1 VLGGLALSACA
12 ERGTLRLD
20 GRAASHS
27 SAPAIGSVRAG
38 LTLGGGRLVIDRA
51 RIAVSEIELEGGSE
65 DDELEA
71 EMGGAVIDIE
81 LGGKP
86 TTITVG
92 EVEAGTYHTLG
103 LEFTQANFEG
113 HTASIVVAGTYDGA
127 PFVFRSGWS
136 PEAEFPLSPNVVV
149 PAKGTGTAAVTLDV
163 AAWFAEPDGSVL
175 NPTDPASTTRIEGR
189 LTASIS
195 AAAQIETGSEA
206 D

>member
-1 VLGGLALSACA
+1 MTSHFWTVAPSPSDILLMKHRPRTALVLGGLALSACA

-113 HTASIVVAGTYDGA
+113 HTARRRRCPRRQCSPYGL
-127 PFVFRSGWS
+127 RSWPG
-136 PEAEFPLSPNVVV
+136 
-149 PAKGTGTAAVTLDV
+149 
-163 AAWFAEPDGSVL
+163 
-175 NPTDPASTTRIEGR
+175 
-189 LTASIS
+189 
-195 AAAQIETGSEA
+195 
-206 D
+206 